1 MEVYAM
7 RTMSE
12 AAARLRAALE
22 QEIQERE
29 RRLRNARF
37 YAEVTA
43 PGAPQE
49 SANSHALWCALI
61 GELSE
66 EIAQLRGQLAALSAP
81 SAML

>member
-1 MEVYAM
+1 
-7 RTMSE
+7 MSE

-37 YAEVTA
+37 YAEATA
-43 PGAPQE
+43 PGAREE

-61 GELSE
+61 DELSE
-66 EIAQLRGQLAALSAP
+66 EIEQLRGQLAALSVP
-81 SAML
+81 STML